1 MELSAQL
8 AQAGR
13 RLTLRWYPRL
23 QNTEADDLS
32 NGRVQAFNPA
42 LRVFPDY
49 RPEALIVLPD
59 LIRYGEE
66 LYSALEARR
75 ESRPSTDTPAPKRKK
90 GDRLRDR
97 DPW

>member
-1 MELSAQL
+1 M
-8 AQAGR
+8 
-13 RLTLRWYPRL
+13 TLRWYPRL

-32 NGRVQAFNPA
+32 NGRVHAFAPA
-42 LRVFPDY
+42 RRVFPDF
-49 RPEALIVLPD
+49 RPESLIVLPD

-66 LYSALEARR
+66 LHSELEARR
-75 ESRPSTDTPAPKRKK
+75 ESRPSTILPAPKRKK